1 MSPRHALPSLL
12 ALGAVTLPSLARAE
26 VMDKVPL
33 PWEPHFI
40 LATGIVALACTLL
53 ARRPRWIPVLLA
65 GVLSCVWAGLR
76 FQDDLYDPFVG
87 PAIREELPTGKFL
100 AYQWLVPL
108 QALLPAILT
117 ASFLLTRRIRRP
129 RTVSA
134 S

>member
-33 PWEPHFI
+33 PWESHFI

-53 ARRPRWIPVLLA
+53 AGRPRWVPVLLA
-65 GVLSCVWAGLR
+65 GVLSCAWASLR

-87 PAIREELPTGKFL
+87 PAIRHELPSGTYL
-100 AYQWLVPL
+100 AYQWMVPL
-108 QALLPAILT
+108 QALLPALIT
-117 ASFLLTRRIRRP
+117 ASYILARLLRRARSM
-129 RTVSA
+129 SA
-134 S
+134 A